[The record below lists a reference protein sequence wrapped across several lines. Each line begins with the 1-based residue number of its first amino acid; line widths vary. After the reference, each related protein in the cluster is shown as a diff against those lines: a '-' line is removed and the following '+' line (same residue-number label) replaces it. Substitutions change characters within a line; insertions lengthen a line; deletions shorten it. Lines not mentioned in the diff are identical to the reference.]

1 MKVICQ
7 KPTSGIPFDDETW
20 EQVPLRRPN
29 KGAIQHYK
37 EGPGLRH
44 AQEKEMS
51 VKDEIKLPLVGYNLT
66 LHQEYQENQLKT
78 YLN

>member
-1 MKVICQ
+1 
-7 KPTSGIPFDDETW
+7 
-20 EQVPLRRPN
+20 
-29 KGAIQHYK
+29 
-37 EGPGLRH
+37 
-44 AQEKEMS
+44 MS